1 MMDIREVN
9 LLEFRPPGGDTLKKT
24 ARRRPVEHA

>member
-9 LLEFRPPGGDTLKKT
+9 LLEFRPPGGDTSKDEMDRPEA
-24 ARRRPVEHA
+24 AR